1 MALLG
6 TLAFAQDAAPK
17 TVPSASRI
25 LISNVR
31 IFDGKSDSIWPSG
44 AFISQTGG
52 HGDFRLPTD
61 FPAKPGDYT

>member
-17 TVPSASRI
+17 TTPAASKI

-31 IFDGKSDSIWPSG
+31 IFDGKSDSICPIG